1 MDELRRIDLNL
12 LLALHALLA
21 EKHVSRA
28 ALRLHKS
35 QPAVSHSLALLREHF
50 GDPLLMRRG
59 GRMEL
64 TVRAEALVRPLN
76 EALSSLNGLL
86 AASEFEPANL
96 RRRFRL
102 SLSDYAA
109 RVMLP
114 QLVRHVR
121 QHAPGVDLA
130 ISQASREAM
139 LAQLADGELD
149 LALGI
154 FPEVPPDIQIE
165 ELFQEHFVSVADK
178 AVLPASGSMSFDDW
192 IERPHAMVSLRPDAP
207 DEIGNAVAAHG
218 RRRHIALVLPHWS
231 AAVDVIAGTDLVLT
245 VASKAVGPMQRH
257 KALRKFATPLTLPH
271 FAYQQ
276 AWHTRRTED
285 AAHRWL
291 REAIAGLILD
301 GDGKSGTLGGAIGL
315 VP

>member
-12 LLALHALLA
+12 LLALQALLA

-35 QPAVSHSLALLREHF
+35 QPAVSHSLARLREHF

-64 TVRAEALVRPLN
+64 TVRAEALARPLN

-86 AASEFEPANL
+86 AAPEFDPAKVS
-96 RRRFRL
+96 RRFRL

-109 RVMLP
+109 RVVLP

-121 QHAPGVDLA
+121 QHAPGLDLA

-139 LAQLADGELD
+139 LAQLVDGELD
-149 LALGI
+149 IALGI
-154 FPEVPPDIQIE
+154 FPEVPPDIQVH
-165 ELFQEHFVSVADK
+165 ELFRERFVSVADK
-178 AVLPASGSMSFDDW
+178 AVLPASGGLSFDEW
-192 IERPHAMVSLRPDAP
+192 VERPHAMVSLRPDAP
-207 DEIGNAVAAHG
+207 DEIGNAVAAYG

-231 AAVDVIAGTDLVLT
+231 AAVDVLAGTDLVLT
-245 VASKAVGPMQRH
+245 VASRAVGRMQKH
-257 KALRKFATPLTLPH
+257 KTLRMFPTPLALSQ

-276 AWHTRRTED
+276 AWHSRRSED

-291 REAIAGLILD
+291 RTTIA
-301 GDGKSGTLGGAIGL
+301 TLL
-315 VP
+315 NDSE